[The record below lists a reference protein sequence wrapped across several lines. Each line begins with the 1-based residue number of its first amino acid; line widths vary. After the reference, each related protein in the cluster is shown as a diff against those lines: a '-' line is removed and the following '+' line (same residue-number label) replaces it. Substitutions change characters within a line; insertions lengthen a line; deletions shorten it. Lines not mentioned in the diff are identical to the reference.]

1 MATNTFKIC
10 SLLMASLFAA
20 CASVQLDDPDWYFWL
35 PLYSFASYV
44 NLMSCWRL
52 PSRRLIATISVIAF
66 LLGFFMFV
74 KVVVE
79 DHVNGIA
86 GFWSVDMR
94 ERVVREK
101 IGSGLVLISM
111 ALHLAESS
119 IHKDD
124 GGENRE
130 RSNASLHVQS
140 GMVSLV
146 CISYGLSLFFLLYHE
161 EEMKF

>member
-1 MATNTFKIC
+1 MATNTFKLC

-44 NLMSCWRL
+44 NLMSCWL
-52 PSRRLIATISVIAF
+52 LSSRRLTAKISVIAF
-66 LLGFFMFV
+66 LLGFFLFV

-86 GFWSVDMR
+86 GFCSVDTR

-101 IGSGLVLISM
+101 IGSGLVLVSM
-111 ALHLAESS
+111 GLHLVESS
-119 IHKDD
+119 IGKDN
-124 GGENRE
+124 ERQNTE
-130 RSNASLHVQS
+130 RSNASLHVQA